1 MFGPSLLDGA
11 GAKRQTRET
20 YFLNTPRIYR
30 VGQKSGNTLVTFER
44 IKVESC
50 N

>member
-1 MFGPSLLDGA
+1 MWNHLKWKKNATSKKSDERGQKIYD
-11 GAKRQTRET
+11 T
-20 YFLNTPRIYR
+20 YRI
-30 VGQKSGNTLVTFER
+30 GQKSGNTLVTFER